1 MSKRRRRTISR
12 RLWWLAGA
20 VACAALGLCMLPS
33 AALAQGMG
41 VFDPSGVSQIS
52 AQADGFFNT
61 AQGWAQRLFTGL
73 FVIELTILGVQ
84 GILFRDNLAEFM
96 ASFGLKVFA
105 AGFFMWLIVN
115 AQTFLVPIRDGFKHA
130 GQSLGGSG
138 DATPFALAGEGLLAA
153 TGFYTASMI
162 GHSSD
167 YAYSWIPD
175 IYGALTAIVGQ
186 TGLGSSYAQ
195 GHQTFGLMMQGI
207 GLMMIMASA
216 GVIIQ
221 TALVTIESAIV
232 MGAGVMFLGFS
243 GTRFTM
249 PFSQGYLQYAI
260 NVGVKLF
267 TLYIVVGLCQ
277 NLMPGILAAS
287 AITMALGLVPAGLGS
302 EMAVPV
308 AAWAAMQ
315 MMVVSALIWAIPNF
329 AGSFLSGTSSL
340 GAGAIMGQFSNALQS
355 MQQMRYAGA
364 LQNQFQNQ
372 HTSLRSESAQS
383 AVAMLGVHHGAEAPN
398 AAVSTELAAQPGQQ
412 STTSVVNE
420 QSTIAGSP
428 TYAGVTGV
436 PGQNAIGFASTGSQ
450 QPPPIRGASITGSS
464 TVYSTGGND
473 YSFDGEQTSS
483 TPAYTTPPL
492 SSNGS
497 VNAAFAPPPSAPV
510 NHDLPRH
517 GVGAIASNQTPE
529 SIRVMKADEFRDR
542 IVQTDWKGLD
552 PSVQQAILDDP
563 EKRRIALEHY
573 QGVLDGEG
581 VQQEYASMMG
591 MGGLRGFM
599 TPPPEAPVGGVQ
611 IRLNNPDKL

>member
-1 MSKRRRRTISR
+1 MSTQRRRAISR

-52 AQADGFFNT
+52 AQADGFFAT
-61 AQGWAQRLFTGL
+61 AQGWAQGLFTGL

-175 IYGALTAIVGQ
+175 IYGVLTGIVGQ

-315 MMVVSALIWAIPNF
+315 MMVVSALVWAIPNF

-398 AAVSTELAAQPGQQ
+398 AAVSTELAAQPGAQSGQQ

-420 QSTIAGSP
+420 QSTIAGQGSFG
-428 TYAGVTGV
+428 TMTGA
-436 PGQNAIGFASTGSQ
+436 PGQTAIGYASMRSQ
-450 QPPPIRGASITGSS
+450 QPPQIRGASVTGGS
-464 TVYSTGGND
+464 TAYSTGGDD
-473 YSFDGEQTSS
+473 YSDRTTS
-483 TPAYTTPPL
+483 TPAYAPVST
-492 SSNGS
+492 NGS
-497 VNAAFAPPPSAPV
+497 VNAMYGAPPASSLSDD
-510 NHDLPRH
+510 HPRTRA
-517 GVGAIASNQTPE
+517 GALNASTEPDQV
-529 SIRVMKADEFRDR
+529 RAMQVDEFRER
-542 IVQTDWKGLD
+542 IGQTNWNDLNDNTKR
-552 PSVQQAILDDP
+552 AILADDQ
-563 EKRRIALEHY
+563 KREIALEHY
-573 QGVLDGEG
+573 QGILDGEE
-581 VQQEYASMMG
+581 VQQQYASMMG
-591 MGGLRGFM
+591 IGGLRGFM

-611 IRLNNPDKL
+611 IRLSNPDKL